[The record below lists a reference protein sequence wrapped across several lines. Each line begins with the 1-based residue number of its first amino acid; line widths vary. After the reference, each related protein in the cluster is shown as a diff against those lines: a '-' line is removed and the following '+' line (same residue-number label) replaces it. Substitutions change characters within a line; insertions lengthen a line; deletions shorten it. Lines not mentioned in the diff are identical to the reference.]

1 MGENVLKEKSFS
13 FALSIVA
20 VYKSL
25 RENGE
30 HVMSKQLLRCGT
42 SVGANIY
49 EANMAQSL
57 ADFSSKMYIALKET
71 NETLYWLQLL
81 SMSGYL
87 EAETSAELTTSCREL
102 LKMLISTTKKTAPRQ
117 QQLNTEH

>member
-1 MGENVLKEKSFS
+1 MSESVLKGKSFD

-20 VYKSL
+20 AYKKL

-30 HVMSKQLLRCGT
+30 HVMSKQMLRCGT
-42 SVGANIY
+42 SIGANIA

-57 ADFSSKMYIALKET
+57 ADFSAKMYIALKEA
-71 NETLYWLQLL
+71 NETLYWLLL
-81 SMSGYL
+81 LKRAEYMDTP
-87 EAETSAELTTSCREL
+87 EAEGLISDCKEL
-102 LKMLISTTKKTAPRQ
+102 LRMLISTTKKTAPRH